1 MSPIDPV
8 RLEVI
13 RNALVA
19 AAEEMSITIWRTSRS
34 TVVREI
40 LDFST
45 AVFDAQG
52 RNIAQSARIPVH
64 LNSMSDCLKTIL
76 EQYIPLESWN
86 EGDVIVTND
95 PYAGGQHL
103 PDIQTFRP
111 VFVDGERVGIVG
123 TLCHHVDV
131 GGGAAGSYYA
141 AATEIFHEG
150 IRIPPLRLVDKGM
163 LNTGVFEMLLYNVRQ
178 PDETRGDLNAQIA
191 ALGIGAR
198 AVARIAKKY
207 GSANLS
213 AAMSAILDGS
223 ERMMRAAIAA
233 LPDGTASF
241 VETVDD
247 DGQSDTPIRLEITIT
262 KKGDTIALDFAGSSP
277 QVRGPVN
284 NTPAMTCSA
293 VYYALLAALGSDIP
307 ANSGCY
313 RPVSVNLPKGSVV
326 NAQFPAPVVGRM
338 VVNHR
343 IATCVFG
350 ALAQIAP
357 ERIPAAYYAISYVYA
372 VSLVQPNAKRQVY
385 FDIEVGG
392 WGGHAG
398 GDGAS
403 ALSCGL
409 HNNTNAPIEM
419 VEAKY
424 PVVFT
429 RYGLL
434 PDSGGAGTHRGG
446 LGLVREFR
454 LEAAEGSLSTN
465 FERFRFP
472 PYGIK
477 GGEPGSLSSTTVTHA
492 DGTTESLNSKV
503 SGIPLSAGDLVTIKT
518 SGGGGFGDPKGR
530 DRAKL
535 AEDLAEGLVT
545 PEAAR
550 TLYGAPDLAAAAATI
565 KTCGSKAPAR
575 AKTGVAA

>member
-1 MSPIDPV
+1 MSDILKGIDPV

-64 LNSMSDCLKTIL
+64 LNSMSDCLRTIL
-76 EQYIPLESWN
+76 DRFIPLEQWN
-86 EGDVIVTND
+86 DGDVIVTND
-95 PYAGGQHL
+95 PYSGGQHL

-141 AATEIFHEG
+141 NATEVFQEG
-150 IRIPPLRLVDKGM
+150 IRIPPLRLVDRGV
-163 LNTGVFEMLLYNVRQ
+163 LNTGVFEMLLHNVRQ

-191 ALGIGAR
+191 ALGIGER
-198 AVARIAKKY
+198 AVARMARKY
-207 GSANLS
+207 GSASLA

-223 ERMMRAAIAA
+223 ERMVRAALKA
-233 LPDGTASF
+233 LPDGETSF
-241 VETVDD
+241 VELVDD
-247 DGQSDTPIRLEITIT
+247 DGQSEEPIRLAVKIIKRGETIT
-262 KKGDTIALDFAGSSP
+262 LDFEGSSP

-293 VYYALLAALGSDIP
+293 VYYALLAALGGEIP

-313 RPVSVNLPKGSVV
+313 RAVTVKLPEGSVV
-326 NAQFPAPVVGRM
+326 NAVFPAPVAGRM

-343 IATCVFG
+343 IATAVFG
-350 ALAQIAP
+350 ALAQIMP
-357 ERIPAAYYAISYVYA
+357 GRIPAAYYAISYVYA
-372 VSLVQPNAKRQVY
+372 LQTTNPKGKRQVY

-392 WGGHAG
+392 WGGHAR

-424 PVVFT
+424 PVTFT
-429 RYGLL
+429 RYGLI
-434 PDSGGAGTHRGG
+434 PDSGGAGEFRGG
-446 LGLVREFR
+446 LGLVREWR
-454 LEAAEGSLSTN
+454 LDAAEGSLSTN
-465 FERFRFP
+465 FERFRHA
-472 PYGIK
+472 PYGIG
-477 GGEPGSLSSTTVTHA
+477 GGEPGSLSRTTVTRA
-492 DGTTESLNSKV
+492 DGSKLSLQSKV
-503 SGIPLSAGDLVTIKT
+503 SGIPLMAGDTVTIET
-518 SGGGGFGDPKGR
+518 SGGGGFGDPARR
-530 DRAKL
+530 DPKRLAK
-535 AEDLAEGLVT
+535 DLVDGLVT
-545 PEAAR
+545 PQAASRSYGAEQTKEEAA
-550 TLYGAPDLAAAAATI
+550 
-565 KTCGSKAPAR
+565 
-575 AKTGVAA
+575 

>member
-1 MSPIDPV
+1 MSDTFKGIDPV

-64 LNSMSDCLKTIL
+64 LNSMSDCLRTIL
-76 EQYIPLESWN
+76 DRFIPLEQWN
-86 EGDVIVTND
+86 DGDVIVTND
-95 PYAGGQHL
+95 PYSGGQHL

-141 AATEIFHEG
+141 NATEVFQEG
-150 IRIPPLRLVDKGM
+150 IRIPPLRLVDRGV
-163 LNTGVFEMLLYNVRQ
+163 LNSGVFEMLLHNVRQ

-191 ALGIGAR
+191 ALGIGER
-198 AVARIAKKY
+198 AVARMARKY
-207 GSANLS
+207 GSASLA

-223 ERMMRAAIAA
+223 ERMVRAALKA
-233 LPDGTASF
+233 LPDSVSSF
-241 VETVDD
+241 VELVDD
-247 DGQSDTPIRLEITIT
+247 DGQSEEPIRLAVKIIKRGETIT
-262 KKGDTIALDFAGSSP
+262 LDFEGSSP

-293 VYYALLAALGSDIP
+293 VYYALLAALGGEIP

-313 RPVSVNLPKGSVV
+313 RAVTVKLPEGSVV
-326 NAQFPAPVVGRM
+326 NAVFPAPVAGRM

-343 IATCVFG
+343 IATAVFG
-350 ALAQIAP
+350 ALAQIMP

-372 VSLVQPNAKRQVY
+372 LQTTNPKGKRQVY

-392 WGGHAG
+392 WGGHAR

-424 PVVFT
+424 PVTFT
-429 RYGLL
+429 RYGLI
-434 PDSGGAGTHRGG
+434 PDSGGAGEFRGG
-446 LGLVREFR
+446 LGLVREWR
-454 LEAAEGSLSTN
+454 LDAAEGSLSTN
-465 FERFRFP
+465 FERFRHA
-472 PYGIK
+472 PYGIG
-477 GGEPGSLSSTTVTHA
+477 GGEPGSLSRTTVTRA
-492 DGTTESLNSKV
+492 DGSKLSLQSKV
-503 SGIPLSAGDLVTIKT
+503 SGIPLKAGDTVTIET
-518 SGGGGFGDPKGR
+518 SGGGGFGDPAQR
-530 DRAKL
+530 DPKRLAK
-535 AEDLAEGLVT
+535 DLADGLVT
-545 PEAAR
+545 PQAASRFYGAEQAKEEAA
-550 TLYGAPDLAAAAATI
+550 
-565 KTCGSKAPAR
+565 
-575 AKTGVAA
+575 

>member
-1 MSPIDPV
+1 MTDLQPGIDPI

-19 AAEEMSITIWRTSRS
+19 ASEEMSITIWRTSRS

-52 RNIAQSARIPVH
+52 NNIAQSARIPVH
-64 LNSMSDCLKTIL
+64 LNSMSDCLRTIL
-76 EQYIPLESWN
+76 DRFIPLEKWQD
-86 EGDVIVTND
+86 GDVIVTND
-95 PYAGGQHL
+95 PYSGGQHL

-111 VFVDGERVGIVG
+111 VFVDGRRIAIVG

-141 AATEIFHEG
+141 AATEVFHEG
-150 IRIPPLRLVDKGM
+150 IRIPPLRLVDKGV
-163 LNTGVFEMLLYNVRQ
+163 LNSGVFEMLLHNVRQ

-191 ALGIGAR
+191 ALGIGER
-198 AVARIAKKY
+198 AVARMARKY
-207 GSANLS
+207 GTASLT
-213 AAMSAILDGS
+213 AAMAAILDGS
-223 ERMMRAAIAA
+223 EAMMRAALKA
-233 LPDGTASF
+233 LPDGESSF
-241 VETVDD
+241 VELVDD
-247 DGQSDTPIRLEITIT
+247 DGQSEEPIRLAVKIT
-262 KKGDTIALDFAGSSP
+262 KAGDSIALDFEGSSH

-293 VYYALLAALGSDIP
+293 VYYALLAALGGDIP

-313 RPVSVNLPKGSVV
+313 RPVTVKLPEGSVV
-326 NAQFPAPVVGRM
+326 NAAFPAPVAGRM

-343 IATCVFG
+343 IATAVFG
-350 ALAQIAP
+350 ALAAIMP

-372 VSLVQPNAKRQVY
+372 LQTTNKQGKQQVY

-424 PVVFT
+424 PVTFMK
-429 RYGLL
+429 YGLI
-434 PDSGGAGTHRGG
+434 PDSGGAGRFRGG
-446 LGLVREFR
+446 LGLVREWR
-454 LEAAEGSLSTN
+454 LDAAEGSLSTN
-465 FERFRFP
+465 FERFRHA
-472 PYGIK
+472 PYGIR
-477 GGEPGSLSSTTVTHA
+477 GGEPGSLSRTTVTHP
-492 DGTTESLNSKV
+492 DGSTLSLRSKV
-503 SGIPLSAGDLVTIKT
+503 SGIPLRRGDVVTIET
-518 SGGGGFGDPKGR
+518 SGGGGYGDPSGR
-530 DRAKL
+530 DPERL
-535 AEDLAEGLVT
+535 ARDLAEGLVT
-545 PEAAR
+545 SERAAA
-550 TLYGAPDLAAAAATI
+550 LYGRNERKEIAA
-565 KTCGSKAPAR
+565 
-575 AKTGVAA
+575 

>member
-1 MSPIDPV
+1 MTTIDPV

-64 LNSMSDCLKTIL
+64 LNSMSDCLKRIL
-76 EQYIPLESWN
+76 EAHIPLEAWA

-111 VFVDGERVGIVG
+111 VFVDGERVAIVG

-150 IRIPPLRLVDKGM
+150 IRIPPLRLVEKGV
-163 LNTGVFEMLLYNVRQ
+163 LNSAVFEMLLYNVRQ
-178 PDETRGDLNAQIA
+178 AEETRGDLNAQIA
-191 ALGIGAR
+191 ALGIGAK
-198 AVARIAKKY
+198 AVSRIAGKY

-223 ERMMRAAIAA
+223 ERMMRAAISA
-233 LPDGTASF
+233 LPDGTSSF
-241 VETVDD
+241 VEMVDD
-247 DGQSDTPIRLEITIT
+247 DGQSEAPIRLEVTIT
-262 KKGDTIALDFAGSSP
+262 KSGDTIALDFAGSSP

-313 RPVSVNLPKGSVV
+313 RPVTVSLPEGSVV
-326 NAQFPAPVVGRM
+326 NAQFPAPVAGRM

-343 IATCVFG
+343 IATSVFG

-372 VSLVQPNAKRQVY
+372 VSLVRPDARRQVY

-434 PDSGGAGTHRGG
+434 PDSGGAGENRGG

-454 LEAAEGSLSTN
+454 LEAPEGSLSTN

-477 GGEPGSLSSTTVTHA
+477 GGAPGSLSSTTVTRA
-492 DGTTESLNSKV
+492 DGSAVSLNSKV
-503 SGIPLSAGDLVTIKT
+503 SGIPLSAGDTVTIKT
-518 SGGGGFGDPKGR
+518 SGGGGFGNPANRDPAR
-530 DRAKL
+530 L

-550 TLYGAPDLAAAAATI
+550 TLYGAVSLGTKGEAA
-565 KTCGSKAPAR
+565 
-575 AKTGVAA
+575 

>member
-1 MSPIDPV
+1 MTDLQQGIDPI

-45 AVFDAQG
+45 AVFDADG
-52 RNIAQSARIPVH
+52 NNIAQSARIPVH
-64 LNSMSDCLKTIL
+64 LNSMSDCLRTIL
-76 EQYIPLESWN
+76 DRFIPLDQWQD
-86 EGDVIVTND
+86 GDVIVTND
-95 PYAGGQHL
+95 PYSGGQHL

-111 VFVDGERVGIVG
+111 VFVDGRRVAIVG

-150 IRIPPLRLVDKGM
+150 IRIPPLRLVDKGV
-163 LNTGVFEMLLYNVRQ
+163 LNTGVFEMLLHNVRQ

-191 ALGIGAR
+191 ALGIGER
-198 AVARIAKKY
+198 AVARMARKY
-207 GSANLS
+207 GTASLT
-213 AAMSAILDGS
+213 AAMAAILDGS
-223 ERMMRAAIAA
+223 EAMMRAALRA
-233 LPDGTASF
+233 LPDGEASF
-241 VETVDD
+241 VEIVDD
-247 DGQSDTPIRLEITIT
+247 DGQSEEPIRLAVKIT
-262 KKGDTIALDFAGSSP
+262 KAGETIALDFEGSSP

-293 VYYALLAALGSDIP
+293 VYYALLAALGGDIP

-313 RPVSVNLPKGSVV
+313 RPVTVSLPEGSVV
-326 NAQFPAPVVGRM
+326 NAVFPTPVAGRM

-343 IATCVFG
+343 IATAVFG
-350 ALAQIAP
+350 ALAAIMPA
-357 ERIPAAYYAISYVYA
+357 RIPAAYYAISYVYA
-372 VSLVQPNAKRQVY
+372 LQTTNPQGKRQVY

-424 PVVFT
+424 PVTFT
-429 RYGLL
+429 RYGLI
-434 PDSGGAGTHRGG
+434 PDSGGAGRFRGG
-446 LGLVREFR
+446 LGLVREWR
-454 LEAAEGSLSTN
+454 LDATEGSLSTN
-465 FERFRFP
+465 FERFRHA
-472 PYGIK
+472 PYGIA
-477 GGEPGSLSSTTVTHA
+477 GGEPGSLSRTTVTRP
-492 DGTTESLNSKV
+492 DGSTLSLRSKV
-503 SGIPLSAGDLVTIKT
+503 SGVPLQRGDVVTIET
-518 SGGGGFGDPKGR
+518 SGGGGYGDPGER
-530 DRAKL
+530 DPARL
-535 AEDLAEGLVT
+535 ARDLADGMVT
-545 PEAAR
+545 PEKVATVYGQNSRNGIAA
-550 TLYGAPDLAAAAATI
+550 
-565 KTCGSKAPAR
+565 
-575 AKTGVAA
+575 

>member
-1 MSPIDPV
+1 MTDRQLGIDPI

-19 AAEEMSITIWRTSRS
+19 ASEEMSITIWRTSRS

-45 AVFDAQG
+45 AVFDADG
-52 RNIAQSARIPVH
+52 NNIAQSARIPVH
-64 LNSMSDCLKTIL
+64 LNSMSDCLRTIL
-76 EQYIPLESWN
+76 DRFIPLDQWQD
-86 EGDVIVTND
+86 GDVIVTND
-95 PYAGGQHL
+95 PYSGGQHL

-111 VFVDGERVGIVG
+111 VFVDGKRVAIVG

-141 AATEIFHEG
+141 AATEVFHEG
-150 IRIPPLRLVDKGM
+150 IRIPPLRLVDRGV
-163 LNTGVFEMLLYNVRQ
+163 LNSGVFEMLLHNVRQ

-191 ALGIGAR
+191 ALGIGER
-198 AVARIAKKY
+198 AVARMARKY
-207 GSANLS
+207 GAASLE
-213 AAMSAILDGS
+213 AAMAAILDGS
-223 ERMMRAAIAA
+223 EAMMRAALKA
-233 LPDGTASF
+233 LPDGEASF
-241 VETVDD
+241 VELVDD
-247 DGQSDTPIRLEITIT
+247 DGQSEDPITLAVKIT
-262 KKGDTIALDFAGSSP
+262 KRGDTIALDFEGSSP

-293 VYYALLAALGSDIP
+293 VYYALLAALGGDIP

-313 RPVSVNLPKGSVV
+313 RPVTVALPEGSVV
-326 NAQFPAPVVGRM
+326 NAVFPAPVAGRM

-343 IATCVFG
+343 IATAVFG
-350 ALAQIAP
+350 ALAGIMPQ
-357 ERIPAAYYAISYVYA
+357 RIPAAYYAISYVYA
-372 VSLVQPNAKRQVY
+372 LQTTNPQGKRQVY

-424 PVVFT
+424 PVTFMK
-429 RYGLL
+429 YGLI
-434 PDSGGAGTHRGG
+434 PDSGGAGQFRGG
-446 LGLVREFR
+446 LGLVREWR

-465 FERFRFP
+465 FERFRHA

-477 GGEPGSLSSTTVTHA
+477 GGAPGSLSRTTVTHP
-492 DGTTESLNSKV
+492 DGSKASLRSKV
-503 SGIPLSAGDLVTIKT
+503 SGIPLKRGDIVSIET
-518 SGGGGFGDPKGR
+518 SGGGGYGDPASR
-530 DRAKL
+530 DPQRHAR
-535 AEDLAEGLVT
+535 DLAEGLVT
-545 PEAAR
+545 PEAAGS
-550 TLYGAPDLAAAAATI
+550 LYGRNEKEIAA
-565 KTCGSKAPAR
+565 
-575 AKTGVAA
+575 

>member
-1 MSPIDPV
+1 MTDRQQGIDPI

-19 AAEEMSITIWRTSRS
+19 ASEEMSITIWRTSRS

-45 AVFDAQG
+45 AVFDANG
-52 RNIAQSARIPVH
+52 NNIAQSARIPVH
-64 LNSMSDCLKTIL
+64 LNSMSDCLRTIL
-76 EQYIPLESWN
+76 DRFIPLEQWQD
-86 EGDVIVTND
+86 GDVIVTND
-95 PYAGGQHL
+95 PYSGGQHL

-111 VFVDGERVGIVG
+111 VFVDGKRVAIVG

-141 AATEIFHEG
+141 NATEIFHEG
-150 IRIPPLRLVDKGM
+150 IRIPPLRLVDKGV
-163 LNTGVFEMLLYNVRQ
+163 LNSGVFEMLLHNLRQ

-191 ALGIGAR
+191 ALGIGER
-198 AVARIAKKY
+198 AVARMARKY
-207 GSANLS
+207 GAASLE
-213 AAMSAILDGS
+213 AAMAAILDGS
-223 ERMMRAAIAA
+223 EAMMRAALKA
-233 LPDGTASF
+233 LPDGEASF
-241 VETVDD
+241 VELVDD
-247 DGQSDTPIRLEITIT
+247 DGQSEEPITLAVRIT
-262 KKGDTIALDFAGSSP
+262 KRGDTIALDFEGSSP

-293 VYYALLAALGSDIP
+293 VYYALLAALGGDIP

-313 RPVSVNLPKGSVV
+313 RPVTVTLPEGSVV
-326 NAQFPAPVVGRM
+326 NAVFPAPVAGRM

-343 IATCVFG
+343 IATAVFG
-350 ALAQIAP
+350 ALAGIMP

-372 VSLVQPNAKRQVY
+372 LQTANPQGKRQVY

-424 PVVFT
+424 PVTFT
-429 RYGLL
+429 KYGLI
-434 PDSGGAGTHRGG
+434 PDSGGAGQFRGG
-446 LGLVREFR
+446 LGLVREWR
-454 LEAAEGSLSTN
+454 LDAAEGSLSTN
-465 FERFRFP
+465 FERFRHA

-477 GGEPGSLSSTTVTHA
+477 GGAPGSLSRTTVTHP
-492 DGTTESLNSKV
+492 DGSKASLRSKV
-503 SGIPLSAGDLVTIKT
+503 SGIPLKRGDIVTIET
-518 SGGGGFGDPKGR
+518 SGGGGYGDPARR
-530 DRAKL
+530 DPQRL
-535 AEDLAEGLVT
+535 ARDLAEGLVT
-545 PEAAR
+545 PDSAAS
-550 TLYGAPDLAAAAATI
+550 LYGRGEKEIAA
-565 KTCGSKAPAR
+565 
-575 AKTGVAA
+575 

>member
-1 MSPIDPV
+1 MSDIFKGIDPV

-64 LNSMSDCLKTIL
+64 LNSMSDCLRTIL
-76 EQYIPLESWN
+76 DRFIPLDQWN
-86 EGDVIVTND
+86 DGDVIVTND
-95 PYAGGQHL
+95 PYSGGQHL

-141 AATEIFHEG
+141 NATEVFQEG
-150 IRIPPLRLVDKGM
+150 IRIPPLRLVDRGV
-163 LNTGVFEMLLYNVRQ
+163 LNTGVFEMLLHNVRQ

-191 ALGIGAR
+191 ALGIGER
-198 AVARIAKKY
+198 AVARMARKY
-207 GSANLS
+207 GSASLA

-223 ERMMRAAIAA
+223 ERMVRAALKA
-233 LPDGTASF
+233 LPDSESSF
-241 VETVDD
+241 VELVDD
-247 DGQSDTPIRLEITIT
+247 DGQSEEPIRLAVKIIKRGETIT
-262 KKGDTIALDFAGSSP
+262 LDFEGSSP

-293 VYYALLAALGSDIP
+293 VYYALLAALGGEIP

-313 RPVSVNLPKGSVV
+313 RAVTVKLPEGSVV
-326 NAQFPAPVVGRM
+326 NAVFPAPVAGRM

-343 IATCVFG
+343 IATAVFG
-350 ALAQIAP
+350 ALAQIMP

-372 VSLVQPNAKRQVY
+372 LQTTNPKGKRQVY

-392 WGGHAG
+392 WGGHAR

-424 PVVFT
+424 PVTFT
-429 RYGLL
+429 RYGLI
-434 PDSGGAGTHRGG
+434 PDSGGAGEFRGG
-446 LGLVREFR
+446 LGLVREWR
-454 LEAAEGSLSTN
+454 LDAAEGSLSTN
-465 FERFRFP
+465 FERFRHA
-472 PYGIK
+472 PYGIG
-477 GGEPGSLSSTTVTHA
+477 GGEPGSLSRTTVTRA
-492 DGTTESLNSKV
+492 DGSKLSLQSKV
-503 SGIPLSAGDLVTIKT
+503 SGIPLKAGDTVTIET
-518 SGGGGFGDPKGR
+518 SGGGGFGDPARR
-530 DRAKL
+530 DPKRLAK
-535 AEDLAEGLVT
+535 DLSDGLVT
-545 PEAAR
+545 PKAASRFYGAEQDKEEAA
-550 TLYGAPDLAAAAATI
+550 
-565 KTCGSKAPAR
+565 
-575 AKTGVAA
+575 

>member
-1 MSPIDPV
+1 MTPIDPV

-19 AAEEMSITIWRTSRS
+19 SAEEMSLTIWRTSRS

-64 LNSMSDCLKTIL
+64 LNSMSDCLKRIL
-76 EQYIPLESWN
+76 EVHIPLEEWA

-95 PYAGGQHL
+95 PYSGGQHL

-111 VFVDGERVGIVG
+111 VFVEGARVAIVG

-141 AATEIFHEG
+141 AATEIFQEG
-150 IRIPPLRLVDKGM
+150 IRIPPLRLVDKGT
-163 LNTGVFEMLLYNVRQ
+163 LNSSVFEMLLHNVRQ

-191 ALGIGAR
+191 ALGIGVK
-198 AVARIAKKY
+198 AVTRVALKY
-207 GSANLS
+207 GCETLS

-247 DGQSDTPIRLEITIT
+247 DGQSDTPIRLEVTLT
-262 KKGDTIALDFAGSSP
+262 KAGDTITLDFTGSSP

-293 VYYALLAALGSDIP
+293 VYYALLAALGGDIP

-313 RPVSVNLPKGSVV
+313 RPVLMVLPEGSVV
-326 NAQFPAPVVGRM
+326 NAQFPAPVAGRM

-357 ERIPAAYYAISYVYA
+357 ARIPAAYYAISYVYA
-372 VSLVQPNAKRQVY
+372 VSIVRPDARRQVY

-429 RYGLL
+429 RYGLV
-434 PDSGGAGTHRGG
+434 PDSGGAGQFRGG

-454 LEAAEGSLSTN
+454 LEAPEGSLSTN
-465 FERFRFP
+465 FERFRFA

-477 GGEPGSLSSTTVTHA
+477 GGKPGSLSSTTVMRA
-492 DGTTESLNSKV
+492 NGALESLNSKV
-503 SGIPLSAGDLVTIKT
+503 SGVPLGAGDTVTIMT
-518 SGGGGFGDPKGR
+518 SGGGGFGRPENRDP
-530 DRAKL
+530 DRI
-535 AEDLAEGLVT
+535 AEDIAEGLVT
-545 PEAAR
+545 VEAAR
-550 TLYGAPDLAAAAATI
+550 TLYGATARDVTGEAA
-565 KTCGSKAPAR
+565 
-575 AKTGVAA
+575 

>member
-1 MSPIDPV
+1 MTALMSDIDPV

-64 LNSMSDCLKTIL
+64 LNSMSDCLKTLL
-76 EQYIPLESWN
+76 EHHFPLETWN
-86 EGDVIVTND
+86 DGDVIVTND

-111 VFVDGERVGIVG
+111 VFVNGERVAIVG

-150 IRIPPLRLVDKGM
+150 IRIPPLRLVDKGV
-163 LNTGVFEMLLYNVRQ
+163 LNTGVFEMLLYNVRA

-198 AVARIAKKY
+198 AVSRVAQKY
-207 GSANLS
+207 GNRPLAG
-213 AAMSAILDGS
+213 AMAAILDGS
-223 ERMMRAAIAA
+223 EKMMRAAIAA

-247 DGQSDTPIRLEITIT
+247 DGQSDQPIRLEITIT
-262 KKGDTIALDFAGSSP
+262 KAGDTISLDFAGSSP

-293 VYYALLAALGSDIP
+293 VYYALLAALGSEIP

-313 RPVSVNLPKGSVV
+313 RPVKVTLPAGSVV
-326 NAQFPAPVVGRM
+326 NAQFPAPVAGRM

-350 ALAQIAP
+350 ALAQLAP
-357 ERIPAAYYAISYVYA
+357 ARIPAAYYAISYVYA
-372 VSLVQPNAKRQVY
+372 LSIVRPDARRQVY

-434 PDSGGAGTHRGG
+434 PDSGGAGEHRGG

-465 FERFRFP
+465 FERFRFA

-477 GGEPGSLSSTTVTHA
+477 GGQPGSLSSTTITHA
-492 DGTTESLNSKV
+492 DGSTESLRSKV
-503 SGIPLSAGDLVTIKT
+503 SGIALSAGDTVTIKT
-518 SGGGGFGDPKGR
+518 SGGGGFGNPADRDPAR
-530 DRAKL
+530 L

-545 PEAAR
+545 PQAAR
-550 TLYGAPDLAAAAATI
+550 TLYGAVAS
-565 KTCGSKAPAR
+565 GE
-575 AKTGVAA
+575 VAA

>member
-1 MSPIDPV
+1 MTTIDPV

-19 AAEEMSITIWRTSRS
+19 SAEEMSLTIWRTSRS

-64 LNSMSDCLKTIL
+64 LNSMSDCLKRIL
-76 EQYIPLESWN
+76 EAHIPLDEWA

-95 PYAGGQHL
+95 PYSGGQHL

-111 VFVDGERVGIVG
+111 VFVDGERVAIVG

-150 IRIPPLRLVDKGM
+150 IRIPPLRLVDRGT
-163 LNTGVFEMLLYNVRQ
+163 LNAGVFEMLLHNVRQ

-191 ALGIGAR
+191 ALGIGVK
-198 AVARIAKKY
+198 AVTRIARKY
-207 GSANLS
+207 GSETLS

-247 DGQSDTPIRLEITIT
+247 DGQSETPIRLEVTIT
-262 KKGDTIALDFAGSSP
+262 KAGDTITLDFAGSSP

-293 VYYALLAALGSDIP
+293 VYYALLAALGGDIP

-313 RPVSVNLPKGSVV
+313 RPVSVVLPEGSVV
-326 NAQFPAPVVGRM
+326 NAQFPAPVAGRM

-343 IATCVFG
+343 IATAVFG

-357 ERIPAAYYAISYVYA
+357 QRIPAAYYAISYVYA
-372 VSLVQPNAKRQVY
+372 VSIVRPDARRQVY

-429 RYGLL
+429 RYGLV
-434 PDSGGAGTHRGG
+434 PDSGGAGQFRGG

-454 LEAAEGSLSTN
+454 LEAPEGSLSTN
-465 FERFRFP
+465 FERFRFA

-477 GGEPGSLSSTTVTHA
+477 GGKPGSLSSTTVLRA
-492 DGTTESLNSKV
+492 DGSVESLNSKV
-503 SGIPLSAGDLVTIKT
+503 SGIPLGAGDTVTIMT
-518 SGGGGFGDPKGR
+518 SGGGGFGNPADRDPAR
-530 DRAKL
+530 L
-535 AEDLAEGLVT
+535 AEDIAEGLVT
-545 PEAAR
+545 PQAAR
-550 TLYGAPDLAAAAATI
+550 TDYGAVTLDVKGEAA
-565 KTCGSKAPAR
+565 
-575 AKTGVAA
+575 

>member
-1 MSPIDPV
+1 MTVPARQIDPI

-19 AAEEMSITIWRTSRS
+19 ASEEMSITIWRTSRS

-52 RNIAQSARIPVH
+52 NNIAQSARIPVH
-64 LNSMSDCLKTIL
+64 LNSMSDCLRTIL
-76 EQYIPLESWN
+76 DRFIPLENWQD
-86 EGDVIVTND
+86 GDVIVTND
-95 PYAGGQHL
+95 PYSGGQHL

-111 VFVDGERVGIVG
+111 VFVDGQRVAIVG

-150 IRIPPLRLVDKGM
+150 IRIPPLRLVDKGV
-163 LNTGVFEMLLYNVRQ
+163 LNSGVFEMLLYNLRQ

-191 ALGIGAR
+191 ALGIGER
-198 AVARIAKKY
+198 AVARMARKY
-207 GSANLS
+207 GTPALT
-213 AAMSAILDGS
+213 AAMAAILDGS
-223 ERMMRAAIAA
+223 EAMMRAALQA
-233 LPDGTASF
+233 LPDGESSF
-241 VETVDD
+241 VELVDD
-247 DGQSDTPIRLEITIT
+247 DGQSDEQIRLAVRII
-262 KKGDTIALDFAGSSP
+262 KSGDTITLDFDGSSP

-293 VYYALLAALGSDIP
+293 VYYALLAALGGDIP

-313 RPVSVNLPKGSVV
+313 RPVTVRLPEGSVV
-326 NAQFPAPVVGRM
+326 NAVFPAPVAGRM

-343 IATCVFG
+343 IATAVFG
-350 ALAQIAP
+350 ALASILP

-372 VSLVQPNAKRQVY
+372 LQTTNPQGKRQVY

-424 PVVFT
+424 PVTFMK
-429 RYGLL
+429 YGLI
-434 PDSGGAGTHRGG
+434 PDSGGAGQFRGG
-446 LGLVREFR
+446 LGLVREWR
-454 LEAAEGSLSTN
+454 LDAQDGSLSTN
-465 FERFRFP
+465 FERFRHA
-472 PYGIK
+472 PYGLK
-477 GGEPGSLSSTTVTHA
+477 GGAAGSLSRTTVTHP
-492 DGTTESLNSKV
+492 DGTRMALRSKV
-503 SGIPLSAGDLVTIKT
+503 SGVPLKRGDIVTIET
-518 SGGGGFGDPKGR
+518 SGGGGFGPAHARDPVR
-530 DRAKL
+530 L
-535 AEDLAEGLVT
+535 AHDLAEGLVT
-545 PEAAR
+545 GDAAAR
-550 TLYGAPDLAAAAATI
+550 LYGTNPEKEFSA
-565 KTCGSKAPAR
+565 
-575 AKTGVAA
+575 

>member
-1 MSPIDPV
+1 MSDLQHGIDPI

-19 AAEEMSITIWRTSRS
+19 ASEEMSITIWRTSRS

-52 RNIAQSARIPVH
+52 NNIAQSARIPVH
-64 LNSMSDCLKTIL
+64 LNSMSDCLRTIL
-76 EQYIPLESWN
+76 DRFIPLEQWN
-86 EGDVIVTND
+86 DGDVIVTND
-95 PYAGGQHL
+95 PYSGGQHL

-111 VFVDGERVGIVG
+111 VFVDGRRVAIVG

-141 AATEIFHEG
+141 GATEIFHEG
-150 IRIPPLRLVDKGM
+150 IRIPPLRLVDKGV
-163 LNTGVFEMLLYNVRQ
+163 LNSGVFEMLLHNVRQ

-191 ALGIGAR
+191 ALGIGER
-198 AVARIAKKY
+198 AVARMAKKY
-207 GSANLS
+207 GSDPLA
-213 AAMSAILDGS
+213 AAMAAILDGS
-223 ERMMRAAIAA
+223 ERMMRAALKA
-233 LPDGTASF
+233 LPDGEASF
-241 VETVDD
+241 VELVDD
-247 DGQSDTPIRLEITIT
+247 DGQSDEPIRLQVKIT
-262 KKGDTIALDFAGSSP
+262 KTGETIALDFAGSSP

-293 VYYALLAALGSDIP
+293 VYYALLAALGGDIP

-313 RPVSVNLPKGSVV
+313 RAVTVTLPEGSVV
-326 NAQFPAPVVGRM
+326 NAAFPAPVAGRM

-343 IATCVFG
+343 IATAVFG
-350 ALAQIAP
+350 ALAQIVP

-372 VSLVQPNAKRQVY
+372 LQTTNPAGKRQVY

-392 WGGHAG
+392 WGGHAK

-424 PVVFT
+424 PVTFT
-429 RYGLL
+429 KYGLI
-434 PDSGGAGTHRGG
+434 PDSGGAGQFRGG
-446 LGLVREFR
+446 LGLVREWR
-454 LEAAEGSLSTN
+454 LDAAEGTLSTN
-465 FERFRFP
+465 FERFRHA
-472 PYGIK
+472 PYGIQ
-477 GGEPGSLSSTTVTHA
+477 GGEPGSLSRTTVTRA
-492 DGTTESLNSKV
+492 DGSQLSLRSKV
-503 SGIPLSAGDLVTIKT
+503 SGIPLTAGDIVTIET
-518 SGGGGFGDPKGR
+518 SGGGGFGDPRKR
-530 DRAKL
+530 DPQRLAK
-535 AEDLAEGLVT
+535 DLADGMVS
-545 PEAAR
+545 PQQAAS
-550 TLYGAPDLAAAAATI
+550 LYGAETEKGAAA
-565 KTCGSKAPAR
+565 
-575 AKTGVAA
+575 

>member
-1 MSPIDPV
+1 MPAPAHAIDAV

-52 RNIAQSARIPVH
+52 NNIAQSARIPVH
-64 LNSMSDCLKTIL
+64 LNSMSDCLRTIL
-76 EQYIPLESWN
+76 DRFIPLEEWQD
-86 EGDVIVTND
+86 GDVIVTND
-95 PYAGGQHL
+95 PYSGGQHL

-111 VFVDGERVGIVG
+111 VFVDGKRVAIVG

-150 IRIPPLRLVDKGM
+150 IRIPPLRLVDQGT
-163 LNTGVFEMLLYNVRQ
+163 LNSGVFEMLLHNVRQ

-191 ALGIGAR
+191 ALGIGER
-198 AVARIAKKY
+198 AVARMAQKY
-207 GSANLS
+207 GVPALA

-223 ERMMRAAIAA
+223 EAMMRAALRA
-233 LPDGTASF
+233 LPDGESSF
-241 VETVDD
+241 TEIVDD
-247 DGQSDTPIRLEITIT
+247 DGQSEEPIHLAVKIIKKADTIT
-262 KKGDTIALDFAGSSP
+262 LDFSGSSP

-293 VYYALLAALGSDIP
+293 VYYSLLAALGGDIP

-313 RPVSVNLPKGSVV
+313 RPVTVKLPEGSVV
-326 NAQFPAPVVGRM
+326 NAVFPAPVAGRM

-343 IATCVFG
+343 IATAVFG
-350 ALAQIAP
+350 ALAAIMP

-372 VSLVQPNAKRQVY
+372 LQTTNPQGKRQVY

-392 WGGHAG
+392 WGGHAN

-424 PVVFT
+424 PVTFT
-429 RYGLL
+429 HYGLI
-434 PDSGGAGTHRGG
+434 PDSGGAGQFRGG
-446 LGLVREFR
+446 LGLVRAWR
-454 LEAAEGSLSTN
+454 LDAAEGTLSTN
-465 FERFRFP
+465 FERFRHA
-472 PYGIK
+472 PYGIS
-477 GGEPGSLSSTTVTHA
+477 GGDAGSLSRTTITRANGQVEA
-492 DGTTESLNSKV
+492 LRSKV
-503 SGIPLSAGDLVTIKT
+503 SGVPLRHGDVVTIET
-518 SGGGGFGDPKGR
+518 SGGGGFGPASARDPER
-530 DRAKL
+530 VAR
-535 AEDLAEGLVT
+535 DLADGLVT
-545 PEAAR
+545 ADAAAR
-550 TLYGAPDLAAAAATI
+550 LYGRATN
-565 KTCGSKAPAR
+565 KEHAT
-575 AKTGVAA
+575 

>member
-1 MSPIDPV
+1 MSDTLKGIDPV

-64 LNSMSDCLKTIL
+64 LNSMSDCLRTIL
-76 EQYIPLESWN
+76 DRFIPLDQWN
-86 EGDVIVTND
+86 DGDVIVTND
-95 PYAGGQHL
+95 PYSGGQHL

-123 TLCHHVDV
+123 TLCHHVDI

-141 AATEIFHEG
+141 NATEIFQEG
-150 IRIPPLRLVDKGM
+150 IRIPPLRLVDRGV
-163 LNTGVFEMLLYNVRQ
+163 LNTGVFEMLLHNVRQ

-191 ALGIGAR
+191 ALGIGER
-198 AVARIAKKY
+198 AVARMARKY
-207 GSANLS
+207 GSASLA

-223 ERMMRAAIAA
+223 ERMVRAALKA
-233 LPDGTASF
+233 LPDGESSF
-241 VETVDD
+241 VELVDD
-247 DGQSDTPIRLEITIT
+247 DGQSEEPIRLAVKIIKHGESIT
-262 KKGDTIALDFAGSSP
+262 LDFEGSSP

-293 VYYALLAALGSDIP
+293 VYYALLAALGGEIP

-313 RPVSVNLPKGSVV
+313 RAVTVKLPEGSVV
-326 NAQFPAPVVGRM
+326 NAVFPAPVAGRM

-343 IATCVFG
+343 IATAVFG
-350 ALAQIAP
+350 ALAQIMP

-372 VSLVQPNAKRQVY
+372 LQTTNPKGKRQVY

-392 WGGHAG
+392 WGGHAR

-424 PVVFT
+424 PVTFT
-429 RYGLL
+429 RYGLV
-434 PDSGGAGTHRGG
+434 PDSGGAGEFRGG
-446 LGLVREFR
+446 LGLVREWR
-454 LEAAEGSLSTN
+454 LDAAEGSLSTN
-465 FERFRFP
+465 FERFRHA
-472 PYGIK
+472 PYGIG
-477 GGEPGSLSSTTVTHA
+477 GGESGSLSRTTVTRP
-492 DGTTESLNSKV
+492 DGSKLSLQSKV
-503 SGIPLSAGDLVTIKT
+503 SGIPLKAGDTVTIET
-518 SGGGGFGDPKGR
+518 SGGGGFGDPARR
-530 DRAKL
+530 DPKRLAK
-535 AEDLAEGLVT
+535 DLADGLVT
-545 PEAAR
+545 PQAASRFYGAEQAKEEAA
-550 TLYGAPDLAAAAATI
+550 
-565 KTCGSKAPAR
+565 
-575 AKTGVAA
+575 

>member
-1 MSPIDPV
+1 MTDRQQGIDPI

-19 AAEEMSITIWRTSRS
+19 ASEEMSITIWRTSRS

-45 AVFDAQG
+45 AVFDANG
-52 RNIAQSARIPVH
+52 NNIAQSARIPVH
-64 LNSMSDCLKTIL
+64 LNSMSDCLRTIL
-76 EQYIPLESWN
+76 DRFIPLDQWQD
-86 EGDVIVTND
+86 GDVIVTND
-95 PYAGGQHL
+95 PYSGGQHL

-111 VFVDGERVGIVG
+111 VFVDGKRVAIVG

-141 AATEIFHEG
+141 NATEIFHEG
-150 IRIPPLRLVDKGM
+150 IRIPPLRLVDKGV
-163 LNTGVFEMLLYNVRQ
+163 LNSGVFEMLLHNLRQ

-191 ALGIGAR
+191 ALGIGER
-198 AVARIAKKY
+198 AVARMARKY
-207 GSANLS
+207 GAASLE
-213 AAMSAILDGS
+213 AAMAAILDGS
-223 ERMMRAAIAA
+223 EAMMRAALKA
-233 LPDGTASF
+233 LPDGEASF
-241 VETVDD
+241 VELVDD
-247 DGQSDTPIRLEITIT
+247 DGQSEEPITLAVRIT
-262 KKGDTIALDFAGSSP
+262 KRGDTIALDFEGSSA

-293 VYYALLAALGSDIP
+293 VYYALLAALGGDIP

-313 RPVSVNLPKGSVV
+313 RPVTVTLPEGSVV
-326 NAQFPAPVVGRM
+326 NAVFPAPVAGRM

-343 IATCVFG
+343 IATAVFG
-350 ALAQIAP
+350 ALAGIMP

-372 VSLVQPNAKRQVY
+372 LQTTNPQGKRQVY

-424 PVVFT
+424 PVTFT
-429 RYGLL
+429 KYGLI
-434 PDSGGAGTHRGG
+434 PDSGGAGQFRGG
-446 LGLVREFR
+446 LGLVREWR
-454 LEAAEGSLSTN
+454 LDAAEGSLSTN
-465 FERFRFP
+465 FERFRHA

-477 GGEPGSLSSTTVTHA
+477 GGAPGSLSRTTVTHP
-492 DGTTESLNSKV
+492 DGSKASLRSKV
-503 SGIPLSAGDLVTIKT
+503 SGIPLRRGDIVTIET
-518 SGGGGFGDPKGR
+518 SGGGGYGDPARR
-530 DRAKL
+530 DPQRL
-535 AEDLAEGLVT
+535 ARDLAEGLVT
-545 PEAAR
+545 PDSAAS
-550 TLYGAPDLAAAAATI
+550 LYGRGEKEIAA
-565 KTCGSKAPAR
+565 
-575 AKTGVAA
+575 

>member
-1 MSPIDPV
+1 MSIISPV
-8 RLEVI
+8 RVEII

-45 AVFDAQG
+45 AVFDAEG
-52 RNIAQSARIPVH
+52 RQVAQSARIPVH
-64 LNSMSDCLKTIL
+64 LNSMSACLERLITDFF
-76 EQYIPLESWN
+76 PLKDWHD
-86 EGDVIVTND
+86 GDIVVTND
-95 PYAGGQHL
+95 PYSGGQHL

-111 VFVDGERVGIVG
+111 VFQNGRRIAIVG

-141 AATEIFHEG
+141 GAREIFQEG
-150 IRIPPLRLVDKGM
+150 IRIPPLKLAEKGVLNEAIVNLV
-163 LNTGVFEMLLYNVRQ
+163 LANVRQ
-178 PDETRGDLNAQIA
+178 PDETSGDLQAQIA

-198 AVARIAKKY
+198 AMERIANKY
-207 GSANLS
+207 GSSDL
-213 AAMSAILDGS
+213 AAATSAILDGS
-223 ERMMRAAIAA
+223 EKMMRAAISA
-233 LPDGTASF
+233 LPNGVSEFTEF
-241 VETVDD
+241 VDD
-247 DGQSDTPIRLEITIT
+247 DGQSEGPIRLQVRLE
-262 KKGDTIALDFAGSSP
+262 KFGDRIKLDFAGSSQ
-277 QVRGPVN
+277 QVQGPVN
-284 NTPAMTCSA
+284 NTRAMTCSA
-293 VYYALLAALGSDIP
+293 VYYALLAALGKDIP

-313 RPVSVNLPKGSVV
+313 RPIDITLPESSVV
-326 NAQFPAPVVGRM
+326 NAHFPAPVTGRM

-343 IATCVFG
+343 IAIAVFG
-350 ALAQIAP
+350 ALARIVP

-372 VSLVQPNAKRQVY
+372 LATVEASGRRRVY

-424 PVVFT
+424 SVTFL

-434 PDSGGAGTHRGG
+434 PDSGGAGRHRGG

-454 LEAAEGSLSTN
+454 LDAPEGSLSTN
-465 FERFRFP
+465 FERFVYP
-472 PYGIK
+472 PYGI
-477 GGEPGSLSSTTVTHA
+477 GGGQPGSLSRTFITRA
-492 DGTTESLNSKV
+492 DGRVEYLRSKV
-503 SGIPLSAGDLVTIKT
+503 SGVKIGAGDVITIET
-518 SGGGGFGDPKGR
+518 SGGGGWGDPAERAPDKIARDLEDGLISEKGAAHYR
-530 DRAKL
+530 K
-535 AEDLAEGLVT
+535 T
-545 PEAAR
+545 ISEAAE
-550 TLYGAPDLAAAAATI
+550 
-565 KTCGSKAPAR
+565 
-575 AKTGVAA
+575 

>member
-1 MSPIDPV
+1 MSDTLKGIDPV

-64 LNSMSDCLKTIL
+64 LNSMSDCLRTIL
-76 EQYIPLESWN
+76 DRFIPLEQWN
-86 EGDVIVTND
+86 DGDVIVTND
-95 PYAGGQHL
+95 PYSGGQHL

-141 AATEIFHEG
+141 NATEIFQEG
-150 IRIPPLRLVDKGM
+150 IRIPPLRLVDRGV
-163 LNTGVFEMLLYNVRQ
+163 LNTGVFEMLLHNVRQ

-191 ALGIGAR
+191 ALGIGER
-198 AVARIAKKY
+198 AVARMARKY
-207 GSANLS
+207 GSGSL
-213 AAMSAILDGS
+213 AASMSAILDGS
-223 ERMMRAAIAA
+223 ERMVRAALKA
-233 LPDGTASF
+233 LPDGESSF
-241 VETVDD
+241 VELVDD
-247 DGQSDTPIRLEITIT
+247 DGQSEEPIRLAVKIIKRGETIT
-262 KKGDTIALDFAGSSP
+262 LDFEGSSP
-277 QVRGPVN
+277 QVKGPVN

-293 VYYALLAALGSDIP
+293 VYYALLAALGGEIP

-313 RPVSVNLPKGSVV
+313 RAVTVKLPEGSVV
-326 NAQFPAPVVGRM
+326 NAVFPAPVAGRM

-343 IATCVFG
+343 IATAVFG
-350 ALAQIAP
+350 ALAQIMP

-372 VSLVQPNAKRQVY
+372 LQTTNPKGKRQVY

-392 WGGHAG
+392 WGGHAR

-424 PVVFT
+424 PVTFT
-429 RYGLL
+429 RYGLV
-434 PDSGGAGTHRGG
+434 PDSGGAGEFRGG
-446 LGLVREFR
+446 LGLVREWR
-454 LEAAEGSLSTN
+454 LDAAEGSLSTN
-465 FERFRFP
+465 FERFRHA
-472 PYGIK
+472 PYGIG
-477 GGEPGSLSSTTVTHA
+477 GGEPGSLSRTTVTRA
-492 DGTTESLNSKV
+492 DGSKISLQSKV
-503 SGIPLSAGDLVTIKT
+503 SGIPLKVGDTVTIET
-518 SGGGGFGDPKGR
+518 SGGGGFGDPAHR
-530 DRAKL
+530 DPKRLAK
-535 AEDLAEGLVT
+535 DLADGLVT
-545 PEAAR
+545 PQAASRFYGTERAKEEAA
-550 TLYGAPDLAAAAATI
+550 
-565 KTCGSKAPAR
+565 
-575 AKTGVAA
+575 